1 MIPRLRSNLPLF
13 EAAVI
18 ASLFG
23 IGWALLHV
31 YGTLGDLAQR
41 PPPTV
46 PRPEARQVARLTSL
60 VAMREQYLVLADQVT
75 TGLRSLRVTLE
86 NYERDRSGAIVQFIR
101 EREHLQRQLNKS
113 GQILASG
120 AARLG
125 PGELVNL
132 LQLNPDSADAADL
145 RPARLVSQL
154 GAATSNYLAA
164 LNISEST
171 PLSPDIIRRK
181 LQQAGEEETAALTLA
196 ADARACAGRIDSL
209 LERHAVDLVTPPG
222 SPLRS
227 DDLAGEFQSAS
238 EVTLRLLAGVFLL
251 LAIVLIVSIYRRV
264 VVVPLHHRMIESS
277 ALAEYQRKLDH
288 FARVATGLAHEIRN
302 PLTAIGI
309 RLFTLQKSL
318 PPGGPQHADTLLI
331 RAEIDRLE
339 QIVKNFL
346 RLARPSEPRLVRLS
360 ARPMLDETRSLLA
373 DQCRQQGTEL
383 RVESVTNTE
392 FPGDSAQLK
401 QVLINLVQ
409 NAAESVG
416 GSGSVTLRA
425 YDDEDQG
432 PDRQGP
438 RRPVVVLE
446 VADTGGGIPPEIQ
459 ERLFD
464 PFFST
469 KENGTGLGL
478 PIAAKIVD
486 QHSGRVE
493 FESRP
498 GEGATFRVI
507 LPTVSQKTLHG

>member
-1 MIPRLRSNLPLF
+1 MIPRLRSNFPLF
-13 EAAVI
+13 EAAVV

-31 YGTLGDLAQR
+31 YGTLGELAQR
-41 PPPTV
+41 PPPEV

-60 VAMREQYLVLADQVT
+60 VAMREQYLMLADQVT

-86 NYERDRSGAIVQFIR
+86 NYERDRSGAILQFVR
-101 EREHLQRQLNKS
+101 DRQNLQQQVTKS
-113 GQILASG
+113 GQSLASG
-120 AARLG
+120 AARLA
-125 PGELVNL
+125 PGELVTL

-145 RPARLVSQL
+145 RPARLLSRL
-154 GAATSNYLAA
+154 TLATSNYIAA
-164 LNISEST
+164 LNITEST

-181 LQQAGEEETAALTLA
+181 LQQAGEEEAAALALA
-196 ADARACAGRIDSL
+196 GEARACAGRIDSL
-209 LERHAVDLVTPPG
+209 LERRAIDLVTPTA
-222 SPLRS
+222 SLLRS
-227 DDLAGEFQSAS
+227 DNLVGEFQGAS

-264 VVVPLHHRMIESS
+264 VVVPLHHRMIENN

-346 RLARPSEPRLVRLS
+346 RLARPSEPRLARLS
-360 ARPMLDETRSLLA
+360 ARPMLEETRSLLV
-373 DQCRQQGTEL
+373 DQCRQQGAEL
-383 RVESVTNTE
+383 RLDSVTDTE

-409 NAAESVG
+409 NAAESVVG
-416 GSGSVTLRA
+416 TGCVTLQA
-425 YDDEDQG
+425 YDDVDRG

-438 RRPVVVLE
+438 SRPVVVLE
-446 VADTGGGIPPEIQ
+446 VKDTGGGIPPEIQ

-486 QHSGRVE
+486 QHNGRVE

-498 GEGATFRVI
+498 GEGTTFRVI